1 MMRDTCKDTPC
12 RSVMCMENVA
22 PSSKQVKKAGSKV
35 RKFLRGDSSVDLDG
49 FDQALRTIEAHRAQF
64 SDPLT
69 RVNNRLR
76 QRLLSVG
83 SKARV
88 AQRLKKMPTI
98 LGKVQREP
106 RLDLSRMRDIGG
118 CRIVL
123 DDLGELDRVHAA
135 IVSNWRGGTE
145 ESADYVRSPR
155 ESGYRAVHCFVRD
168 NSTGLAIEVQLRTT
182 LMHEW
187 AEDVENVSARLGI
200 NYKQDGGSEYQEYM
214 KNLSI
219 LYEAVETGTS
229 VPEGLDDTLRAQRAR
244 IAHLVHQ
251 AESSG

>member
-1 MMRDTCKDTPC
+1 
-12 RSVMCMENVA
+12 MENSA

-35 RKFLRGDSSVDLDG
+35 RKFYRGDPSVDLEG
-49 FDQALRTIEAHRAQF
+49 FDQALRIIEAHRARF

-76 QRLLSVG
+76 KRLASAG
-83 SKARV
+83 SNARV
-88 AQRLKKMPTI
+88 TQRLKKIPTI
-98 LGKVQREP
+98 LDKLRREP

-123 DDLGELDRVHAA
+123 DDLEELDRVHVA

-168 NSTGLAIEVQLRTT
+168 DSTRLAIEVQLRTT
-182 LMHEW
+182 LMHAW
-187 AEDVENVSARLGI
+187 AEDIENVSARIGV

-214 KNLSI
+214 KNLSK
-219 LYEAVETGTS
+219 LHQAVETVMP
-229 VPEGLDDTLRAQRAR
+229 VPEGLADTLRSQRAR
-244 IAHLVHQ
+244 IVHLVQ
-251 AESSG
+251 RAERSGRDR

>member
-1 MMRDTCKDTPC
+1 
-12 RSVMCMENVA
+12 MENTA

-35 RKFLRGDSSVDLDG
+35 RKFFRGDSSVDLEG
-49 FDQALRTIEAHRAQF
+49 LDQALRTIEAHRAQF

-76 QRLLSVG
+76 QRLMSAG

-88 AQRLKKMPTI
+88 TQRLKKMPTI
-98 LGKVQREP
+98 LDKLRREP

-123 DDLGELDRVHAA
+123 DDLQELDHVHAA

-145 ESADYVRSPR
+145 DPADYVRSPR

-168 NSTGLAIEVQLRTT
+168 HSTRLTIEVQLRTT
-182 LMHEW
+182 LMHAW
-187 AEDVENVSARLGI
+187 AEDVENVSARMGI

-214 KNLSI
+214 KNLSS
-219 LYEAVETGTS
+219 LYEAVETGS
-229 VPEGLDDTLRAQRAR
+229 PVPEGLADTLRTQRAR
-244 IAHLVHQ
+244 IAHLVQ
-251 AESSG
+251 RAERSG